1 MNDDLV
7 LAVGRQFVE
16 FVAQREGL
24 IKEIQR
30 LQALVQQQAD
40 ALKTAHGEKRAKI
53 VDGPEPFPGEKEN

>member
-30 LQALVQQQAD
+30 LQALVQQQAE
-40 ALKTAHGEKRAKI
+40 ALKAAHGEERAKI